1 MHNDTWIWA
10 GSSAKYGLHAQHLEY
25 KQKDVSRIS
34 CGFGSPISHSYP
46 HSISRSVLNVSMN
59 LLSSHKKLIS
69 CLVAAGCWDWI
80 RGKEQQ
86 PIFSKIQ

>member
-1 MHNDTWIWA
+1 MYNDTWIWA

-25 KQKDVSRIS
+25 KQISGIS
-34 CGFGSPISHSYP
+34 CGFESP
-46 HSISRSVLNVSMN
+46 HSIFRSVLNVSMN

-86 PIFSKIQ
+86 PTFSKIQ